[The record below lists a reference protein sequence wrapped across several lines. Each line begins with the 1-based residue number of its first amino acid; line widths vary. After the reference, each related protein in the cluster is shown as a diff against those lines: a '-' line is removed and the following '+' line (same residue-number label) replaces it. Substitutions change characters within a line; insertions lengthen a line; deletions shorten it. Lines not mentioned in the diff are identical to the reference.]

1 MKINICF
8 SKCQNIWDADGGRV
22 LMKQSWHLTCFSFGI
37 AQCVHDCKHDIVLRH
52 VTFKQPVGLL
62 GLM

>member
-1 MKINICF
+1 
-8 SKCQNIWDADGGRV
+8 
-22 LMKQSWHLTCFSFGI
+22 MKQSWHLTCFSFGI